1 MDAQLAAFIALAAL
15 LAVTP
20 GADMALVGRHALA
33 SGRSA
38 ALATTAGIALGCL
51 VHAVASA
58 LGLSAILAHSAAA
71 YEAVKLAGA
80 AYLVVLGVRA
90 LREAA
95 TRHPADA
102 CAADRPATA
111 RGARRCFLEGL
122 LTNVLNPKVA
132 LFYLAV
138 LPQFVPPGA
147 PLLGRSLL
155 LAAIHV
161 SIGVLW
167 LSLYAA
173 ALARLAS
180 TPAARAARRWL
191 EGVTGA
197 LLLGLGLRLAC
208 DRR

>member
-1 MDAQLAAFIALAAL
+1 MDAQLAAFVALAAL

-20 GADMALVGRHALA
+20 GADMALVARHALA
-33 SGRSA
+33 TGRAA
-38 ALATTAGIALGCL
+38 ALATTAGIALGC
-51 VHAVASA
+51 VAHAVASA
-58 LGLSAILAHSAAA
+58 LGLSAILAQSATA

-80 AYLVVLGVRA
+80 AYLLLLGLRA
-90 LREAA
+90 LRDAA
-95 TRHPADA
+95 ARRPHDVI
-102 CAADRPATA
+102 AAGPVRAPDS
-111 RGARRCFLEGL
+111 ARRCFLEGL

-147 PLLGRSLL
+147 PMLGRSLL
-155 LAAIHV
+155 LAGIHV

-173 ALARLAS
+173 LLARLAT
-180 TPAARAARRWL
+180 TPAARAMRRWL
-191 EGVTGA
+191 EGITGA

>member
-1 MDAQLAAFIALAAL
+1 
-15 LAVTP
+15 VTP
-20 GADMALVGRHALA
+20 GADMALVARHALGTGPVTPRA
-33 SGRSA
+33 SG
-38 ALATTAGIALGCL
+38 
-51 VHAVASA
+51 
-58 LGLSAILAHSAAA
+58 
-71 YEAVKLAGA
+71 
-80 AYLVVLGVRA
+80 
-90 LREAA
+90 
-95 TRHPADA
+95 
-102 CAADRPATA
+102 
-111 RGARRCFLEGL
+111 RCFLEGL

-155 LAAIHV
+155 LAGIHV

-173 ALARLAS
+173 LLARLAT
-180 TPAARAARRWL
+180 TPAARAVRRWL
-191 EGVTGA
+191 EGITGA